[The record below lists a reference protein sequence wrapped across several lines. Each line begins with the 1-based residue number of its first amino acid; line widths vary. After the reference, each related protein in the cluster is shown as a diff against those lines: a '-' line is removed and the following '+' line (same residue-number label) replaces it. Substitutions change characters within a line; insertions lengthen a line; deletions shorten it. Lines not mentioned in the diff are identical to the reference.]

1 MNYKRLLSLF
11 GFLLF
16 LAISIPSIAQT
27 TTQSLSTVRVDELSD
42 AQVRAFMRQL
52 QATGLSDAQLEQVA
66 LARGMRTDEVQKLRQ
81 RVEKLKKEDEL
92 KQGTATPNPSQ
103 SPDGRQLNFETDTV
117 GVSRSP
123 ETEAEKALMELRS
136 RIFGADLFR
145 NSNLTFEPNL
155 NMATPQ
161 NYVIGPNDALLI
173 DLSGNS
179 QASYNLKVTPEGTI
193 NVEYVGIIPIAG
205 LTVEAATSRIR
216 SRMSSIYP
224 GLNGGSVR
232 LNVAIGNIRSI
243 KVILTGEV
251 VKPGTY
257 TLPSLATAFNALYS
271 SGGPT
276 ENGSFRAIELIRG
289 GNVVAVLDIY
299 DFLLKGD
306 LKNNLRLQDQDVL
319 RVPVYKSRIE
329 IVGEVKR
336 PGIFELLKNE
346 NLSKLLQFAGDFT
359 ENAYKARV
367 KVLKNTDIER
377 QIADVTPDR
386 FSTYIPNSGDKFFV
400 DRILERFSNRVSILG
415 AVFRPGQYQLDPG
428 LTLSGLIEKAEGVK
442 EDAFMS
448 RGFITRL
455 QADNQNQI
463 ISFDIA
469 KIIDKSTPDIK
480 LIREDIITIPSLFDL
495 KEQFQVTID
504 GEVRSPGTF
513 NFADKMSLED
523 LIIMAGGFSSG
534 ASEKRIE
541 VSRRVYNSDVNSNQA
556 LVAEVFNVDI
566 GKDLNLSGMRFELK
580 PFDIVSVRSSI
591 GYEVQRQVKVEGE
604 VLYPGTYVITNKNE
618 RVSDLI
624 KRAGGL
630 TALAYAKGASLKRE
644 GKAQANNKNKID
656 VKDEEKDKLAKL
668 QRLQQTVKDSVDI
681 QQQQEILK
689 NVYVGIDLE
698 KILETP
704 GNVSDLILE
713 ESDILRVPKQLQ
725 TVKVNGEVLYPVTA
739 IYKKGQGF
747 KGYISDGG
755 GFSDRSLKRR
765 SYVIYANGSVKS
777 TKKLFFFNTYPR
789 VEPGSEL
796 FVPKKELQQKMSL
809 QEILGLTTGVASLGA
824 IILGIMNLSK

>member
-1 MNYKRLLSLF
+1 MNYKKILSFFALIM
-11 GFLLF
+11 FLS
-16 LAISIPSIAQT
+16 ISLPVLAQT
-27 TTQSLSTVRVDELSD
+27 TPQNLSNVRVDELSD

-52 QATGLSDAQLEQVA
+52 QATGLSDAELEQVA
-66 LARGMRTDEVQKLRQ
+66 QAKGMKPEEVQKLRQ
-81 RVEKLKKEDEL
+81 RVEKLKREDAQKE
-92 KQGTATPNPSQ
+92 GTNTPNPNQ
-103 SPDGRQLNFETDTV
+103 SADGRQLNFEKDTI
-117 GVSRSP
+117 GVIRNP

-136 RIFGADLFR
+136 KIFGADLFR

-155 NMATPQ
+155 SMATPQ

-179 QASYNLKVTPEGTI
+179 QASYNLKVSPEGTI
-193 NVEYVGIIPIAG
+193 NVEYVGIIPVAG
-205 LTVEAATSRIR
+205 LTVEAATARIR
-216 SRMSSIYP
+216 SRMMSVYP
-224 GLNGGSVR
+224 GLAGGSVR
-232 LNVAIGNIRSI
+232 LNIAIGNIRSI

-276 ENGSFRAIELIRG
+276 ENGSFRAIEIIRG
-289 GNVVAVLDIY
+289 GKVVAVLDLY
-299 DFLLKGD
+299 DFLLRGD
-306 LKNNLRLQDQDVL
+306 LKTNLRLQDQDIL
-319 RVPVYKSRIE
+319 RIPVYKSRVE
-329 IVGEVKR
+329 VVGEVKR
-336 PGIFELLKNE
+336 PGIFELIKNE
-346 NLSKLLQFAGDFT
+346 SLSSLLQFAGDFT

-367 KVLKNTDIER
+367 KVLKNTDTER
-377 QIADVTPDR
+377 QIADITPDR
-386 FSTYIPNSGDKFFV
+386 YSSYIPATGDKFFV
-400 DRILERFSNRVSILG
+400 DRILERFANRVSILG

-428 LTLSGLIEKAEGVK
+428 LTLSALIQKAEGVK

-455 QADNQNQI
+455 NANNQNEI
-463 ISFDIA
+463 ISFDINR
-469 KIIDKSTPDIK
+469 ILDKSSPDIK
-480 LIREDIITIPSLFDL
+480 LSREDIVTIPSIFDL
-495 KEQFQVTID
+495 KEQYRVTIN

-513 NFADKMSLED
+513 DFAEKMNLED
-523 LIIMAGGFSSG
+523 LIILAGGFSSG

-541 VSRRVYNSDVNSNQA
+541 VSRRVSNSDANSTQA
-556 LVAEVFNVDI
+556 ATAQVFVVDV
-566 GKDLNLSGMRFELK
+566 GKDLSLSEARFELK
-580 PFDIVSVRSSI
+580 PFDIISVRSSI
-591 GYEVQRQVKVEGE
+591 GYEIQREVKIEGE
-604 VLYPGTYVITNKNE
+604 VLYPGSYVITNKNE

-624 KRAGGL
+624 KRSGGL

-644 GKAQANNKNKID
+644 GISKADNKNKID
-656 VKDEEKDKLAKL
+656 VKDEEQDKLAKL

-689 NVYVGIDLE
+689 NVYVGINLE
-698 KILETP
+698 KILKEP

-713 ESDILRVPKQLQ
+713 EGDILRVPKQLQ

-777 TKKLFFFNTYPR
+777 TKKLLFFNTYPR

-796 FVPKKELQQKMSL
+796 FVPKKELGQKMSL

-824 IILGIMNLSK
+824 IILGILNLSN